1 MATLKQ
7 KYTEEV
13 MPALKEALG
22 LPNPMMIP
30 KVSKV
35 VVNMGLGC
43 ADKDTLKVAT
53 EQLAAVT
60 GQRPVVRKAKKSIS
74 NFKLREGMAIGT
86 KVTLRRQQMYDFLD
100 RLINI
105 SLPRIRD
112 FRGIPTT
119 GFDGRGNYTLG
130 VREQTLFPE
139 IDPNDVNKTL
149 GMDITIV
156 TTAKTDAEAREL
168 LTRLGMPFAK
178 KA

>member
-7 KYTEEV
+7 KYVEEV
-13 MPALKEALG
+13 VPGLKEALG
-22 LPNPMMIP
+22 LANPMMTP

-43 ADKDTLKVAT
+43 ADKDTIKNAT
-53 EQLAAVT
+53 EQLAAIT
-60 GQRPVVRKAKKSIS
+60 GQRPIVIKAKKSIS
-74 NFKLREGMAIGT
+74 NFKLREGMSIGT

-100 RLINI
+100 RLINV

-112 FRGIPTT
+112 FRGIPTS

-130 VREQTLFPE
+130 VREQTMFPE
-139 IDPNDVNKTL
+139 LDPNNIHQTL

-156 TTAKTDAEAREL
+156 TTAKTDHEAREL

>member
-7 KYTEEV
+7 KYDQEV
-13 MPALKEALG
+13 VPGLKEALG
-22 LPNPMMIP
+22 LANPMMTP

-43 ADKDTLKVAT
+43 ADKDTIKNAT
-53 EQLAAVT
+53 EQLATIT
-60 GQRPVVRKAKKSIS
+60 GQRPLIRKARKSIS
-74 NFKLREGMAIGT
+74 NFKLREGMTIGA
-86 KVTLRRQQMYDFLD
+86 KVTLRRRQMYDFLD
-100 RLINI
+100 RLINV

-130 VREQTLFPE
+130 VREQTMFPE
-139 IDPNDVNKTL
+139 IDPNDVRETL

-156 TTAKTDAEAREL
+156 TTAKTDQEALEL
-168 LTRLGMPFAK
+168 QTRLGMPFEK

>member
-7 KYTEEV
+7 KYVEEV
-13 MPALKEALG
+13 VPGLKEALG
-22 LPNPMMIP
+22 LANPMMTP

-43 ADKDTLKVAT
+43 ADKDTIKNAT
-53 EQLAAVT
+53 EQLAAIT
-60 GQRPVVRKAKKSIS
+60 GQRPIVIKAKKSIS
-74 NFKLREGMAIGT
+74 NFKLREGMSIGT
-86 KVTLRRQQMYDFLD
+86 KVTLRRHQMYDFLD
-100 RLINI
+100 RLINV

-112 FRGIPTT
+112 FRGIPTS

-130 VREQTLFPE
+130 VREQTMFPE
-139 IDPNDVNKTL
+139 LDPNNIHQTL

-156 TTAKTDAEAREL
+156 TTAKTDHEAREL

>member
-119 GFDGRGNYTLG
+119 GFDGRGNYNMGLIEKNRG
-130 VREQTLFPE
+130 NIEPAAEHFAAVARFDPDDLFNPG
-139 IDPNDVNKTL
+139 KTL
-149 GMDITIV
+149 PPL
-156 TTAKTDAEAREL
+156 TTT
-168 LTRLGMPFAK
+168 
-178 KA
+178 

>member
-7 KYTEEV
+7 KYVEEV
-13 MPALKEALG
+13 VPGLKEALG
-22 LPNPMMIP
+22 LANPMMTP

-43 ADKDTLKVAT
+43 ADKDTIKNAT
-53 EQLAAVT
+53 EQLAAIT
-60 GQRPVVRKAKKSIS
+60 GQRPIVIKAKKSIS
-74 NFKLREGMAIGT
+74 NFKLREGMSIGT
-86 KVTLRRQQMYDFLD
+86 KVTLRRHRMYDFLD
-100 RLINI
+100 RLINV

-112 FRGIPTT
+112 FRGIPTS

-130 VREQTLFPE
+130 VREQTMFPE
-139 IDPNDVNKTL
+139 LDPNNIHQTL

-156 TTAKTDAEAREL
+156 TTAKTDHEAREL

>member
-1 MATLKQ
+1 
-7 KYTEEV
+7 
-13 MPALKEALG
+13 MPGLKEALG
-22 LPNPMMIP
+22 LANPMMTP

-43 ADKDTLKVAT
+43 ADKDTIKNAT
-53 EQLAAVT
+53 EQLAAIT
-60 GQRPVVRKAKKSIS
+60 GQRPIVIKAKKSIS
-74 NFKLREGMAIGT
+74 NFKLREGMSIGT
-86 KVTLRRQQMYDFLD
+86 KVTLRRHQMYDFLD
-100 RLINI
+100 RLINV

-112 FRGIPTT
+112 FRGIPTS

-130 VREQTLFPE
+130 VREQTMFPE
-139 IDPNDVNKTL
+139 LDPNNIHQTL

-156 TTAKTDAEAREL
+156 TTAKTDHEAREL